1 MIGNRYLQALFA
13 YSDEDTSLN
22 QLLEFLKYKDLNFIN
37 SLSKEALDIDA
48 CNNEEIEYLTKASA
62 LIDYYLQI
70 HGIGV
75 PVWLRNEKLVFENP
89 YYHSKRIKDFDKVK
103 LQYTNPSPFRTR
115 NVYFD
120 LQGINRV

>member
-70 HGIGV
+70 HGIEV